1 MKNIKKFEAF
11 IIPKPLRKFHP
22 WWKDEEI
29 ALNILSELK
38 KIQKSGSIQSVNDLE
53 IKKQQNKYNQFTF
66 KLDDFSIDV
75 DYRFVMSPG
84 GGRDVGEMS
93 LDGVKLKVS
102 DEVCRKICN
111 VLRKLISL
119 EDELLKKDFKIR
131 RKMI

>member
-29 ALNILSELK
+29 ALNILDELK
-38 KIQKSGSIQSVNDLE
+38 KIQKSRSIQSVNDLE
-53 IKKQQNKYNQFTF
+53 IKKQQNEYNKFTF
-66 KLDDFSIDV
+66 RLDDFSIDV
-75 DYRFVMSPG
+75 DYRFIMTPG
-84 GGRDVGEMS
+84 GGRDAGEMI
-93 LDGVKLKVS
+93 LDGVQLEVS

-131 RKMI
+131 RRMI